1 MVPNCFYSVTSSVR
15 LGGGR
20 VGGGGMGGVSFLHSM
35 SGAVGNRFL
44 FFNSFR
50 SLSWKGVSMKSIN
63 IPRKGGKSIPSM
75 FNIIPY
81 SDSLFIFMY
90 EFGRVKDGGY
100 EF

>member
-1 MVPNCFYSVTSSVR
+1 
-15 LGGGR
+15 
-20 VGGGGMGGVSFLHSM
+20 
-35 SGAVGNRFL
+35 
-44 FFNSFR
+44 
-50 SLSWKGVSMKSIN
+50 MKSVN

-75 FNIIPY
+75 FKIIPY